1 MIPALQNPR
10 LLNLKTHPRCPSQ
23 LNCLTMIAC
32 LKKNRFGP
40 IGIDIGS
47 RSVKLAQ
54 FSADGT
60 RLIEASRRDLPAAV
74 AEEVSDAELDGQ
86 IVEALGQA
94 REGRAFRGQE
104 AVICLNHRQLFLQNI
119 RVPKAASASLDRTVQ
134 QEAAGRVPFP
144 VAEAEIRYLE
154 AADIRQGDAVMR
166 EVILMACHRPV
177 LERLLRIVERASFRP
192 VAVDVEPTSLVRTYA
207 SQFRRDE
214 DRQVRT
220 MYVHVGYESTLVVIA
235 QGDDLLFVKY
245 IELGGKQFDEAVSRK
260 LKMNL
265 VDSASLRRNNGDR
278 RSDRQDPEITR
289 SVADATRPAVE
300 RLAGELSM
308 CVRYHSV
315 TFRGSPL
322 ERFVLGGGEASE
334 ALLESLTKRVGL
346 VGELS
351 DPFRMYPRS
360 GKTERTCHWDIAAGL
375 ALRASDLSA

>member
-1 MIPALQNPR
+1 
-10 LLNLKTHPRCPSQ
+10 
-23 LNCLTMIAC
+23 MIAR

-54 FSADGT
+54 FSADGK
-60 RLIEASRRDLPAAV
+60 RLIEATRQELPNAGTEAPSD
-74 AEEVSDAELDGQ
+74 EELDAE
-86 IVEALGQA
+86 IVVAIGKA
-94 REGRAFRGQE
+94 REGRAFRGSE

-119 RVPKAASASLDRTVQ
+119 RVPKAATASLDRTIQ

-166 EVILMACHRPV
+166 EIILMACHRPV
-177 LERLLRIVERASFRP
+177 LERLLRLVERAKLRP
-192 VAVDVEPTSLVRTYA
+192 VAVDVEPASLVRTYT

-214 DRQVRT
+214 DREVRT

-235 QGDDLLFVKY
+235 QGNDLLFVKY
-245 IELGGKQFDEAVSRK
+245 LELGGKQFDEAVSRK
-260 LKMNL
+260 LKMNIAE
-265 VDSASLRRNNGDR
+265 SASLRRNNGDR

-289 SVADATRPAVE
+289 SVADAMRPAVE

-315 TFRGSPL
+315 TFRGRPL

-334 ALLESLTKRVGL
+334 FLLESLAKPVGL
-346 VGELS
+346 AGELS
-351 DPFRMYPRS
+351 DPFRMYPRA

-375 ALRASDLSA
+375 ALRETDLSA